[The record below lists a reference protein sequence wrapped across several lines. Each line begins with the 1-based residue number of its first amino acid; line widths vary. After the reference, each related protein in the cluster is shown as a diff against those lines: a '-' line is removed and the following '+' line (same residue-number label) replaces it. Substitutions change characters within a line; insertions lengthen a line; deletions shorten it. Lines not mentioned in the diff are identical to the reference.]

1 MYITTSR
8 RDGETMTCVQ
18 HRCIRKR
25 RRFSLSMAL
34 HSLFGSSFGNVLW
47 RAPIPTCLRQYR
59 LICIDTCKRVIMC
72 YESTQRNHHI
82 HQRRRTS
89 ENERDR
95 TWDTNSSISLLL
107 PITPPFYLN
116 PATLL
121 SSQAITLTHNASFP
135 PHSTGQPTILSS
147 HKLAGEPEYQP
158 VSLSKSPGATNGN
171 QSVYWPAMLAP
182 RWTNTCKIPKALR
195 PSVSTVPEKRMGTIH
210 TRPLARSTWP
220 ALRKL
225 TLTSCRARPS
235 PMAACSTMCKIR
247 VPIRRRAFVIILR
260 LLGVIWVR
268 FEGGWSWG
276 ACWHTVGY
284 RKNSVDYPSIYI
296 LDQYQLTP
304 KSQASLSKI
313 QCEDVSSLS

>member
-8 RDGETMTCVQ
+8 RDGETRTCVQ

-59 LICIDTCKRVIMC
+59 LICIDTCNRVIMC

-107 PITPPFYLN
+107 PTTPPFYLN

-121 SSQAITLTHNASFP
+121 SSQAITLTQNAFFP
-135 PHSTGQPTILSS
+135 PHGTGQPTILSS
-147 HKLAGEPEYQP
+147 HKLAGEPKYQP

-171 QSVYWPAMLAP
+171 QSV
-182 RWTNTCKIPKALR
+182 
-195 PSVSTVPEKRMGTIH
+195 
-210 TRPLARSTWP
+210 
-220 ALRKL
+220 
-225 TLTSCRARPS
+225 
-235 PMAACSTMCKIR
+235 
-247 VPIRRRAFVIILR
+247 
-260 LLGVIWVR
+260 
-268 FEGGWSWG
+268 
-276 ACWHTVGY
+276 
-284 RKNSVDYPSIYI
+284 
-296 LDQYQLTP
+296 
-304 KSQASLSKI
+304 
-313 QCEDVSSLS
+313 